1 MATKAELQV
10 QVTHLTAALASAN
23 ERYERLLI
31 SSSEYKAQ
39 AVSDEIPWD
48 VTPTPVLSFKA
59 RCAAAKA
66 QAMAT
71 GQVVRI

>member
-1 MATKAELQV
+1 MATKAELQQQVETLRLELHLV
-10 QVTHLTAALASAN
+10 QQELLALRSD
-23 ERYERLLI
+23 
-31 SSSEYKAQ
+31 KAQ
-39 AVSDEIPWD
+39 ALSDEIPWD

>member
-1 MATKAELQV
+1 MATKAELQQQVETLRLELHLV
-10 QVTHLTAALASAN
+10 QQ
-23 ERYERLLI
+23 ELLVL
-31 SSSEYKAQ
+31 SLRKAQ

>member
-1 MATKAELQV
+1 MATKAELQQQVETLRLELHLV
-10 QVTHLTAALASAN
+10 QQELLALRSD
-23 ERYERLLI
+23 
-31 SSSEYKAQ
+31 KAQ

>member
-1 MATKAELQV
+1 MATKAELQQQVETLRLELHLV
-10 QVTHLTAALASAN
+10 QQELLALRSD
-23 ERYERLLI
+23 
-31 SSSEYKAQ
+31 KAQ

-48 VTPTPVLSFKA
+48 VTPTPVMSFKA

>member
-1 MATKAELQV
+1 MATKAELQQQVETLRLELHLV
-10 QVTHLTAALASAN
+10 QQELLALRSD
-23 ERYERLLI
+23 
-31 SSSEYKAQ
+31 KAQ
-39 AVSDEIPWD
+39 AVSDDIPWD
-48 VTPTPVLSFKA
+48 VTPTPVMSFKA